1 MSTAHVHESA
11 VDIAIEVELP
21 EVDPDELEITVLDH
35 TVTVRGG
42 RDVDPEGFGKRPAG
56 SSTFHRELQL
66 PPSADTDHLSATLR
80 RGVLELHA
88 PKRRPRPRR
97 IPVRVPCRLSGSA
110 CAD

>member
-11 VDIAIEVELP
+11 ADIAIELELP
-21 EVDPDELEITVLDH
+21 
-35 TVTVRGG
+35 
-42 RDVDPEGFGKRPAG
+42 DVDPEGFGKRPAG

-66 PPSADTDHLSATLR
+66 PPSADTEHLSATLR
-80 RGVLELHA
+80 RSVLELHA

-97 IPVRVPCRLSGSA
+97 IPVRVPCRLNGSA